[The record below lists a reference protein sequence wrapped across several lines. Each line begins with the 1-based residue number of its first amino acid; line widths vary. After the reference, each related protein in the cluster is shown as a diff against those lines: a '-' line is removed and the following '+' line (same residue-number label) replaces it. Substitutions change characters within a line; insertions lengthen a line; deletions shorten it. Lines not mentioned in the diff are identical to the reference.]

1 VIGWFTAAQVVVAVA
16 GGLVCLVLGFA
27 RRKPNDLTLFA
38 LAAVEALLVAQTVIA
53 IVAPLVGN
61 SPTGNPWE
69 FWIYLVS
76 ALLIPPL
83 AVAWALID
91 RTRWST
97 VVLGVAALAI
107 AVMVWR
113 MNEIWF
119 VQML

>member
-1 VIGWFTAAQVVVAVA
+1 MIGWFTAAQVVVAVA

-53 IVAPLVGN
+53 IVAPFVGN